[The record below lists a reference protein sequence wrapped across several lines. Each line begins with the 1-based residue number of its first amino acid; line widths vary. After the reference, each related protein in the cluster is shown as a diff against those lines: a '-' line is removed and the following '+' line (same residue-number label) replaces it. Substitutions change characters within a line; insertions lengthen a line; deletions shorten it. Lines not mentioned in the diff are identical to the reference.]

1 MVQLDNVNDDK
12 ILLTQ
17 KVKEMNDQLAA
28 AAAAATTTA
37 QQQRLVGLTIFF

>member
-1 MVQLDNVNDDK
+1 VNDDK

-37 QQQRLVGLTIFF
+37 QQQRLVGLTILF

>member
-37 QQQRLVGLTIFF
+37 QQQRLVCLTILF

>member
-37 QQQRLVGLTIFF
+37 QQQRLVGLTILF